1 MIFKIFFGDW
11 VCWVFFCFLLDC
23 FLGLLMLLLFNQFLL
38 LRLFLR
44 TCCPLFLVGSIFC
57 SIVVVIV
64 HPPLGFH
71 PIFSNHNRPFLT
83 DFSGVLYIMFT
94 LWVLPHNFILF
105 GIAGLATKG
114 LFSLIRNC

>member
-1 MIFKIFFGDW
+1 
-11 VCWVFFCFLLDC
+11 
-23 FLGLLMLLLFNQFLL
+23 MLLLFNQFLL